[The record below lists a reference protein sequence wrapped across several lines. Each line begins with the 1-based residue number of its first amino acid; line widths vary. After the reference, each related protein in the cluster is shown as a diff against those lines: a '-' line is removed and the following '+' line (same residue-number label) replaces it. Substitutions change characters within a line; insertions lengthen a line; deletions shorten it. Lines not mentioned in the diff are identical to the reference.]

1 MCGIERWSG
10 LSALGAVAE
19 NSWSVAPGRDGE
31 GALPLYPDP
40 PLAEQRRIVD
50 KLQQRIAWVDAL
62 EQQLT
67 RRLSLAAS
75 VNNALNAPQAFI
87 RSWLTRLHLRLR
99 SLSPDRAA
107 LPSDGGGYDSDRNAA
122 VVSVTLAL

>member
-1 MCGIERWSG
+1 
-10 LSALGAVAE
+10 
-19 NSWSVAPGRDGE
+19 
-31 GALPLYPDP
+31 
-40 PLAEQRRIVD
+40 VD

-67 RRLSLAAS
+67 RRLSLGAI

-107 LPSDGGGYDSDRNAA
+107 LPSAGSRGAPCRRIARRSRRP
-122 VVSVTLAL
+122 VVGMIQIVTPQSSP

>member
-40 PLAEQRRIVD
+40 PLAEQRRIVAKVD
-50 KLQQRIAWVDAL
+50 QLMALVDRMEVQIAESRACATNVLEAL
-62 EQQLT
+62 VSE
-67 RRLSLAAS
+67 LAA
-75 VNNALNAPQAFI
+75 
-87 RSWLTRLHLRLR
+87 
-99 SLSPDRAA
+99 
-107 LPSDGGGYDSDRNAA
+107 
-122 VVSVTLAL
+122 